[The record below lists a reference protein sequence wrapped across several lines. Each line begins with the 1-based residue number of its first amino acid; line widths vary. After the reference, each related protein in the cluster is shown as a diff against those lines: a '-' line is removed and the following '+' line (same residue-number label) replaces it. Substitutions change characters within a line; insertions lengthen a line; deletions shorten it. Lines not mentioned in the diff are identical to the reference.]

1 MKKSIY
7 LLFSL
12 SLICIFAN
20 TSFSQPN
27 NYKALKGFDIG
38 LGFGGSY
45 QTSDIRNSR
54 GAGATLFFGHSI
66 YQKEN
71 AVFGLD
77 WRFRFLGGQNTAFDD
92 RINLNNKYDN
102 VKYTH
107 YNYDLELVLTLNR
120 FRELT
125 RIILSGFAGVG
136 YTHNLT
142 YFDLQDGNTPYDFSL
157 IDNDASRYSIYN
169 DLKKLSDKDFE
180 TKGIRHG
187 CVIPTVGFNIGYQV
201 TPRFS
206 VGFEHKVNFF
216 LNEDDNLVGA
226 NIDGKFEP
234 DSRFDRNNYSGIVLK
249 WDIGYGSGTSDPQP
263 PCENPLIDVAIREVN
278 TPNATHQLEGKV
290 YNVENAANITV
301 TVNGIEDNSFY
312 FLANNSTITGSYRFG
327 PGKHNIVISAQNR
340 CGSDSKTYQ
349 VIVNAPCYPPV
360 VQFSVFESTHN
371 SKLINVVGTATNL
384 RSSSQISFLIDGVNY
399 RNYEYNT
406 ATNEI
411 IAEIELNNG
420 NHDISISAKNE
431 CGQDSQSTEISVG
444 GTSNPNLP
452 CDVPIVD
459 FYVSET
465 NQDKFTFDLNGT
477 IQNINDR
484 NEITIL
490 VDNRTFNDFE
500 YVDNNNSIKARLYL
514 TEGEHIITVVGR
526 NDCGQDREAYQVNVE
541 ETDMPCDPPVVNFS
555 VTNFNKESNTYKLS
569 GLVTNLD
576 SKSQITLAIDGRTTT
591 NFVYLSSNSTIS
603 AEFPLKGGKHNIS
616 ISAKNECG
624 EDSHSYEVNVSDNV
638 SDSETPCLEPEIRIT
653 IGESFQTNY
662 THQLKGT
669 ISNVKSKNEI
679 QLLIDGKADNNFAY
693 NTSNG
698 SI

>member
-216 LNEDDNLVGA
+216 LNEDDN
-226 NIDGKFEP
+226 
-234 DSRFDRNNYSGIVLK
+234 
-249 WDIGYGSGTSDPQP
+249 
-263 PCENPLIDVAIREVN
+263 
-278 TPNATHQLEGKV
+278 
-290 YNVENAANITV
+290 
-301 TVNGIEDNSFY
+301 
-312 FLANNSTITGSYRFG
+312 
-327 PGKHNIVISAQNR
+327 
-340 CGSDSKTYQ
+340 
-349 VIVNAPCYPPV
+349 
-360 VQFSVFESTHN
+360 
-371 SKLINVVGTATNL
+371 
-384 RSSSQISFLIDGVNY
+384 
-399 RNYEYNT
+399 
-406 ATNEI
+406 
-411 IAEIELNNG
+411 
-420 NHDISISAKNE
+420 
-431 CGQDSQSTEISVG
+431 
-444 GTSNPNLP
+444 
-452 CDVPIVD
+452 
-459 FYVSET
+459 
-465 NQDKFTFDLNGT
+465 
-477 IQNINDR
+477 
-484 NEITIL
+484 
-490 VDNRTFNDFE
+490 
-500 YVDNNNSIKARLYL
+500 
-514 TEGEHIITVVGR
+514 
-526 NDCGQDREAYQVNVE
+526 
-541 ETDMPCDPPVVNFS
+541 
-555 VTNFNKESNTYKLS
+555 
-569 GLVTNLD
+569 
-576 SKSQITLAIDGRTTT
+576 
-591 NFVYLSSNSTIS
+591 
-603 AEFPLKGGKHNIS
+603 
-616 ISAKNECG
+616 
-624 EDSHSYEVNVSDNV
+624 
-638 SDSETPCLEPEIRIT
+638 
-653 IGESFQTNY
+653 
-662 THQLKGT
+662 
-669 ISNVKSKNEI
+669 
-679 QLLIDGKADNNFAY
+679 
-693 NTSNG
+693 
-698 SI
+698 